1 MKRKST
7 TTEHAATKDKCA
19 KQGCAGGT
27 DTEPAALE
35 PDITGF
41 HGPGKDGR
49 VETMFAQDF
58 GNVQLLRRS
67 GSAAEPDVATEH
79 MAPVSLVSTCEALP
93 GSGDMTIKCLADV
106 VSKLASAS
114 DESAVALCTAARTLQ
129 KGVQAQIRNLCKP
142 WGVQLTA
149 KNNNGKYSKRGDYVF
164 KSELTA
170 TVIEK
175 ADCFLRSVD
184 QLFQALSTDWPE
196 YQLKKLVDMVVAHPP

>member
-19 KQGCAGGT
+19 KQGSVGGT

-35 PDITGF
+35 PDTTSF
-41 HGPGKDGR
+41 HGPGKVGR
-49 VETMFAQDF
+49 VET
-58 GNVQLLRRS
+58 
-67 GSAAEPDVATEH
+67 
-79 MAPVSLVSTCEALP
+79 

-149 KNNNGKYSKRGDYVF
+149 KNNNGKYSKRGDYVL

-170 TVIEK
+170 TFIEK
-175 ADCFLRSVD
+175 AREHFRTKTTEVQ
-184 QLFQALSTDWPE
+184 QLQHAATEHARAL
-196 YQLKKLVDMVVAHPP
+196 QLETETEAPARGAAT

>member
-19 KQGCAGGT
+19 KQGSVGGT

-35 PDITGF
+35 PDTTSF
-41 HGPGKDGR
+41 HGPGKVGR
-49 VETMFAQDF
+49 VET
-58 GNVQLLRRS
+58 
-67 GSAAEPDVATEH
+67 
-79 MAPVSLVSTCEALP
+79 

-149 KNNNGKYSKRGDYVF
+149 KNNNGKYSKRGDYVL

-175 ADCFLRSVD
+175 AECFLRSVD
-184 QLFQALSTDWPE
+184 QLFQALSTDWPA
-196 YQLKKLVDMVVAHPP
+196 YQLKKLVDMVVALPP

>member
-1 MKRKST
+1 MQDPG
-7 TTEHAATKDKCA
+7 HAS
-19 KQGCAGGT
+19 
-27 DTEPAALE
+27 P
-35 PDITGF
+35 
-41 HGPGKDGR
+41 
-49 VETMFAQDF
+49 
-58 GNVQLLRRS
+58 LRRS

-79 MAPVSLVSTCEALP
+79 IAPVSLVSTCEALP

-106 VSKLASAS
+106 VSKLASAC

-149 KNNNGKYSKRGDYVF
+149 KNDNGKYSKRGDYVL

-175 ADCFLRSVD
+175 AECFLRSVD
-184 QLFQALSTDWPE
+184 QLFQALSIDWPQYE
-196 YQLKKLVDMVVAHPP
+196 LRFLVT

>member
-19 KQGCAGGT
+19 KQGSVGGT

-35 PDITGF
+35 PDTT
-41 HGPGKDGR
+41 
-49 VETMFAQDF
+49 V
-58 GNVQLLRRS
+58 
-67 GSAAEPDVATEH
+67 
-79 MAPVSLVSTCEALP
+79 APVSLVSTCDALP
-93 GSGDMTIKCLADV
+93 ASSDMTIKCLADV

-149 KNNNGKYSKRGDYVF
+149 KNDNGKYSKRGDYVL

-175 ADCFLRSVD
+175 A
-184 QLFQALSTDWPE
+184 
-196 YQLKKLVDMVVAHPP
+196 